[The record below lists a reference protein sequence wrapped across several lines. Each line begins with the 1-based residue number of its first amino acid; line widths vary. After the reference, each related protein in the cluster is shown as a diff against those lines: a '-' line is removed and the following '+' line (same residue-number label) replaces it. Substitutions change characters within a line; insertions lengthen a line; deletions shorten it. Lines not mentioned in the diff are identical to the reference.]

1 MILSVNNVRFSYK
14 SRPVLNSVSFSLKK
28 NELLA
33 ILGPNGVGKTTLLKC
48 INAILRP
55 QGGSVLVGDRDLLS
69 LSRMEIAKDIAYVAQ
84 RTETGRLTVFD
95 AILLGRRPHIRWKVG
110 REDLK
115 KVDAIIRTFGLE
127 DLSLR
132 FLDEMSGGELQKVSI
147 ARALVQEPEV
157 LLLDEPTSSLDLK
170 NQQEILETIRH
181 IVTGHGMAGIMT
193 MHDLNSALRFADKV
207 LFMKNG
213 EIYSASER
221 SEVTPEVVEAVYG
234 LPVIIEKVRG
244 QPVVMPL

>member
-14 SRPVLNSVSFSLKK
+14 SRPVLNRVSFALKR

-48 INAILRP
+48 INAVLRP
-55 QGGSVLVGDRDLLS
+55 QGGAILVADRDLLS
-69 LSRMEIAKDIAYVAQ
+69 LSRMEIARYIAYVAQ
-84 RTETGRLTVFD
+84 KTEAGRLTAFD

-110 REDLK
+110 GNDLK
-115 KVDAIIRTFGLE
+115 KVDAIIKTFGLE

-157 LLLDEPTSSLDLK
+157 LLLDEPTNSLDLK

-181 IVTGHGMAGIMT
+181 IVTGHGMAAVMT
-193 MHDLNSALRFADKV
+193 MHDLNSALRFADKA

-213 EIYSASER
+213 EIYAASER
-221 SEVTPEVVEAVYG
+221 AEITPEVVEAVYG
-234 LPVIIEKVRG
+234 LPVTIEQVCG
-244 QPVVMPL
+244 HPVVMPL